1 MHWAGRG
8 GGGRILDSVGLE
20 FSYRSTQRQYVVF
33 LSAMGIACGIVG
45 LPNVGKSTLFNALTS
60 NEAEAANYPF
70 CTIDP
75 NVGVVPVPD
84 PRLADLVRIYE
95 TDREVPTTVEFVDI
109 AGLVKGASKGEGLG
123 NQFLGNIR
131 ACDAVAHVVRCFADD
146 NVVHVHGGVN
156 PLHDID
162 IIDTELIL
170 KDVESVEKQ
179 MQSVHKRVRSHDK
192 DAVQEYEWYTSLRD
206 YLDGGKPARTF
217 PHDEQ
222 SVPYFR
228 ILQLLTDK
236 PVMYVANTDE
246 EGMKNGNVHIDAVRK
261 RAAEEGAVVVPIC
274 AKIEAEIALLDAE
287 DRELFLSDLGMA
299 EPGLDRVIRE
309 AYRLLGL
316 ITYFT
321 AGKKECRAW
330 TVRTGATAPNAAG
343 VIHTDFEKGF
353 IRAEVM
359 SYADWERLGTEQ
371 AVKDAGLYRVEGKE
385 YIVKD
390 GDIMYFR
397 FNV

>member
-1 MHWAGRG
+1 
-8 GGGRILDSVGLE
+8 
-20 FSYRSTQRQYVVF
+20 
-33 LSAMGIACGIVG
+33 MGIACGIVG

-75 NVGVVPVPD
+75 NVGIVNVPD
-84 PRLADLVRIYE
+84 PRLRKLSEVYA

-131 ACDAVAHVVRCFADD
+131 ACDAVAHVVRCFEDD

-156 PLHDID
+156 PIHDID
-162 IIDTELIL
+162 IIETELIL
-170 KDVESVEKQ
+170 KDAESVEKR
-179 MQSVHKRVRSHDK
+179 MQNVQKLVRANDK
-192 DAVQEYEWYTSLRD
+192 DAKDEYEMLGQLAAH
-206 YLDGGKPARTF
+206 LDGGKPARSF
-217 PHDEQ
+217 PCDEKGAAW
-222 SVPYFR
+222 VKAM
-228 ILQLLTDK
+228 QLLTAK
-236 PVMYVANTDE
+236 PVMYVANTNE
-246 EGMKNGNVHIDAVRK
+246 EGVKNGNPYLDAVRA
-261 RAAEEGAVVVPIC
+261 RAAEEGAIVVPIC
-274 AKIEAEIALLDAE
+274 AKIEAEIALLDPE
-287 DRELFLSDLGMA
+287 DRALFLADLGMD

-330 TVRTGATAPNAAG
+330 TVRAGSTAPQAAG

-359 SYADWERLGTEQ
+359 SYGDWERLGSEQ
-371 AVKDAGLYRVEGKE
+371 AVKDAGQYRIEGKE

>member
-1 MHWAGRG
+1 M
-8 GGGRILDSVGLE
+8 
-20 FSYRSTQRQYVVF
+20 
-33 LSAMGIACGIVG
+33 IACGIVG

-75 NVGVVPVPD
+75 NIGIVNVPD
-84 PRLADLVRIYE
+84 PRLAKLVAGYK
-95 TDREVPTTVEFVDI
+95 TKREVPTTVEFVDI

-146 NVVHVHGGVN
+146 NVVHVHGRVD
-156 PLHDID
+156 PLNDID
-162 IIDTELIL
+162 VIETELIL
-170 KDVESVEKQ
+170 KDVESVEKRMETVQ
-179 MQSVHKRVRSHDK
+179 KKVRANDKEAKEEHAMLDLLRSH
-192 DAVQEYEWYTSLRD
+192 
-206 YLDGGKPARTF
+206 LDGGKPARTF
-217 PHDEQ
+217 ERDDRSAPLIK
-222 SVPYFR
+222 S
-228 ILQLLTDK
+228 LQLLTDK
-236 PVMYVANTDE
+236 SVMYVANMDE
-246 EGMKNGNVHIDAVRK
+246 EGVKNGNAALEAVRK

-274 AKIEAEIALLDAE
+274 AKIEAEIALLDEA
-287 DRELFLSDLGMA
+287 DRAAFLADLGME
-299 EPGLDRVIRE
+299 EPGLDKVIRE

-321 AGKKECRAW
+321 AGEKECRAW
-330 TVRTGATAPNAAG
+330 TVKEGSTAPQAAG

-359 SYADWERLGTEQ
+359 AYSDWERLGSEP
-371 AVKDAGLYRVEGKE
+371 AVKEAGLYRVEGRD

>member
-1 MHWAGRG
+1 
-8 GGGRILDSVGLE
+8 
-20 FSYRSTQRQYVVF
+20 
-33 LSAMGIACGIVG
+33 MGIACGIVG
-45 LPNVGKSTLFNALTS
+45 LPNVGKSTLFNALTA

-75 NVGVVPVPD
+75 NVGVVNVPD
-84 PRLADLVRIYE
+84 PRLQKLAAQYQ

-131 ACDAVAHVVRCFADD
+131 SCDAVAHVVRCFNED
-146 NVVHVHGGVN
+146 NVVHVHGKVD

-162 IIDTELIL
+162 IIETELIL
-170 KDVESVEKQ
+170 KDVETVT
-179 MQSVHKRVRSHDK
+179 KRMEATQKKVRANDK
-192 DAVQEYEWYTSLRD
+192 DAKEEYEV
-206 YLDGGKPARTF
+206 LDQLLKHLDTGKPARTF
-217 PHDEQ
+217 AREEPNTWLK
-222 SVPYFR
+222 S
-228 ILQLLTDK
+228 LQLLTDK
-236 PVMYVANTDE
+236 PVMYIANTDE
-246 EGMKNGNVHIDAVRK
+246 HGVTHSNPMVEAVK
-261 RAAEEGAVVVPIC
+261 ERAAAEGAVVVPIC
-274 AKIEAEIALLDAE
+274 AKIEAEIAQLEPE
-287 DRELFLSDLGMA
+287 DRAEFLADLGMT

-316 ITYFT
+316 LTYFT
-321 AGKKECRAW
+321 AGKKETRAW
-330 TVRTGATAPNAAG
+330 TVTAGSTAPQAAG

-359 SYADWERLGTEQ
+359 GYDDWVKHGSEQ
-371 AVKDAGLYRVEGKE
+371 AVKEAGAYRVEGKE
-385 YIVKD
+385 YIVRD

>member
-1 MHWAGRG
+1 
-8 GGGRILDSVGLE
+8 
-20 FSYRSTQRQYVVF
+20 
-33 LSAMGIACGIVG
+33 MGIACGIVG

-75 NVGVVPVPD
+75 NVGIVNVPD
-84 PRLADLVRIYE
+84 PRLKKLSAAYQ
-95 TDREVPTTVEFVDI
+95 TDREVPATVEFVDI

-131 ACDAVAHVVRCFADD
+131 ACDAIAHVVRCFADD
-146 NVVHVHGGVN
+146 NVVHVHGGVD

-162 IIDTELIL
+162 IIETELIL
-170 KDVESVEKQ
+170 KDFESVEKRIENVQ
-179 MQSVHKRVRSHDK
+179 KKIRANDK
-192 DAVQEYEWYTSLRD
+192 DAKEEAVMLELLKAH
-206 YLDGGKPARTF
+206 LDAGKPARTF
-217 PHDEQ
+217 ERDEK
-222 SVPYFR
+222 SAAW
-228 ILQLLTDK
+228 IKMMQLLTDK

-246 EGMKNGNVHIDAVRK
+246 IGVKQGNPYVQAVRD
-261 RAAEEGAVVVPIC
+261 RAAAEGAIVVPIC
-274 AKIEAEIALLDAE
+274 AKIESEIALLEE
-287 DRELFLSDLGMA
+287 DDRVVFLQDLGME

-321 AGKKECRAW
+321 AGKKETRAW
-330 TVRTGATAPNAAG
+330 TVRTGSTGPQAAG

-359 SYADWERLGTEQ
+359 KYADWERLGSEQ
-371 AVKDAGLYRVEGKE
+371 AVKDAGHYRIEGKE
-385 YIVKD
+385 YIVGD

>member
-1 MHWAGRG
+1 
-8 GGGRILDSVGLE
+8 
-20 FSYRSTQRQYVVF
+20 
-33 LSAMGIACGIVG
+33 MGIACGIVG

-75 NVGVVPVPD
+75 NVGIVNVPD
-84 PRLADLVRIYE
+84 PRLKKLVDVYQ
-95 TDREVPTTVEFVDI
+95 TDKEVPTTVEFVDI

-131 ACDAVAHVVRCFADD
+131 ACDAVAHVVRCFQDD

-162 IIDTELIL
+162 IIETELIL
-170 KDVESVEKQ
+170 KDVESVENRMETVNK
-179 MQSVHKRVRSHDK
+179 KVRANDK
-192 DAVQEYEWYTSLRD
+192 DAKEEHEILGLLRTH
-206 YLDGGKPARTF
+206 LDGGKPARTY
-217 PHDEQ
+217 DRDDKAAAIIRQ
-222 SVPYFR
+222 
-228 ILQLLTDK
+228 LQLLTDK

-246 EGMKNGNVHIDAVRK
+246 NGVKHSNEFLTAVRE
-261 RAAEEGAVVVPIC
+261 RAASEGAVVVPIC
-274 AKIEAEIALLDAE
+274 AKIEAEIALLDDD
-287 DRELFLSDLGMA
+287 DRAMFLADLGME

-330 TVRTGATAPNAAG
+330 TVRQGATAPQAAG
-343 VIHTDFEKGF
+343 VIHTDFERGF

-359 SYADWERLGTEQ
+359 SYNDWERLGSEQ
-371 AVKDAGLYRVEGKE
+371 SVKDAGMYRVEGKE

>member
-1 MHWAGRG
+1 
-8 GGGRILDSVGLE
+8 
-20 FSYRSTQRQYVVF
+20 
-33 LSAMGIACGIVG
+33 MGIACGIVG

-75 NVGVVPVPD
+75 NVGIVNVPD
-84 PRLADLVRIYE
+84 PRLRKLSESYE
-95 TDREVPTTVEFVDI
+95 TDREVATTVEFVDI
-109 AGLVKGASKGEGLG
+109 AGLVKGAAQGEGLG
-123 NQFLGNIR
+123 NQFLANIR
-131 ACDAVAHVVRCFADD
+131 ACDAVAHVVRCFSDD
-146 NVVHVHGGVN
+146 NVVHVHGDVN

-162 IIDTELIL
+162 IIETELVL
-170 KDVESVEKQ
+170 KDLETVEKRMENVQ
-179 MQSVHKRVRSHDK
+179 KKVRANDK
-192 DAVQEYEWYTSLRD
+192 DAKEEHEYLTGLRTH
-206 YLDGGKPARTF
+206 LDGGRTARTY
-217 PHDEQ
+217 DRDDKT
-222 SVPYFR
+222 SVFIR
-228 ILQLLTDK
+228 QLQLLTDK

-246 EGMKNGNVHIDAVRK
+246 AGVKNGNQYVDAVRT
-261 RAAEEGAVVVPIC
+261 RAASEGAVVVPIC
-274 AKIEAEIALLDAE
+274 AKIESEIALLEPD
-287 DRELFLSDLGMA
+287 DRDVFLSDLGMD

-321 AGKKECRAW
+321 AGKKETRAW
-330 TVRTGATAPNAAG
+330 TVRQGSTAPQAAG

-359 SYADWERLGTEQ
+359 AYADWEKLGSEQ
-371 AVKDAGLYRVEGKE
+371 AVKDAGLYRIEGKE
-385 YIVKD
+385 YLVKD

>member
-1 MHWAGRG
+1 
-8 GGGRILDSVGLE
+8 
-20 FSYRSTQRQYVVF
+20 
-33 LSAMGIACGIVG
+33 MGIACGIVG
-45 LPNVGKSTLFNALTS
+45 LPNVGKSTLFNALTA

-75 NVGVVPVPD
+75 NIGIVNIPD
-84 PRLADLVRIYE
+84 PRLRKLAEAYN

-109 AGLVKGASKGEGLG
+109 AGLVRGASKGEGLG

-131 ACDAVAHVVRCFADD
+131 ACDAVAHVVRCFEEE
-146 NVVHVHGGVN
+146 NIVHVHGNVN

-162 IIDTELIL
+162 IIETELIL
-170 KDVESVEKQ
+170 KDVESVAKRID
-179 MQSVHKRVRSHDK
+179 SVQKRVRANDRDAKDEVGILEALLSHLN
-192 DAVQEYEWYTSLRD
+192 QGS
-206 YLDGGKPARTF
+206 PARLFARDDKATGVIR
-217 PHDEQ
+217 
-222 SVPYFR
+222 S
-228 ILQLLTDK
+228 LQLLTDK
-236 PVMYVANTDE
+236 PVMYIANTDE
-246 EGMKNGNVHIDAVRK
+246 NGMKHGSPMVHVVQE
-261 RAAEEGAVVVPIC
+261 RASREGAVVVPIC
-274 AKIEAEIALLDAE
+274 AKIEAEIALLE
-287 DRELFLSDLGMA
+287 ESDRGDFLADLGMS

-321 AGKKECRAW
+321 AGKKETRAW
-330 TVRTGATAPNAAG
+330 TVRKGSTAPQAAG

-359 SYADWERLGTEQ
+359 SYADWERMGSEQ
-371 AVKDAGLYRVEGKE
+371 AVKDAGMYRIEGKD
-385 YIVKD
+385 YIVQD

>member
-1 MHWAGRG
+1 
-8 GGGRILDSVGLE
+8 
-20 FSYRSTQRQYVVF
+20 
-33 LSAMGIACGIVG
+33 MGIACGIVG

-75 NVGVVPVPD
+75 NVGIVNVPD
-84 PRLADLVRIYE
+84 PRLKKLVDGYQ

-131 ACDAVAHVVRCFADD
+131 ACDAVAHVVRCFEDD
-146 NVVHVHGGVN
+146 NVVHVHGGVD

-162 IIDTELIL
+162 IIETELIL
-170 KDVESVEKQ
+170 KDVDSVEKRI
-179 MQSVHKRVRSHDK
+179 SNLHKLVRANDK
-192 DAVQEYEWYTSLRD
+192 DAKEEVALLTLLQAH
-206 YLDGGKPARTF
+206 LDSGKPARSY
-217 PHDEQ
+217 PGDDAAKQ
-222 SVPYFR
+222 A
-228 ILQLLTDK
+228 IAALQLLTAK
-236 PVMYVANTDE
+236 PVMYVANTNE
-246 EGMKNGNVHIDAVRK
+246 EGVKNGNRFVDAVRK
-261 RAAEEGAVVVPIC
+261 RAAEEGAIVVPIC
-274 AKIEAEIALLDAE
+274 AKIESEIALLEPE
-287 DRELFLSDLGMA
+287 DRELFLADLGME

-309 AYRLLGL
+309 AYSLLGL

-330 TVRTGATAPNAAG
+330 TVRRGSTAPQAAG

-359 SYADWERLGTEQ
+359 AYNDWERLGSEQ
-371 AVKDAGLYRVEGKE
+371 SVKDAGLYRVEGKE

-390 GDIMYFR
+390 GDVLHFL

>member
-1 MHWAGRG
+1 
-8 GGGRILDSVGLE
+8 
-20 FSYRSTQRQYVVF
+20 
-33 LSAMGIACGIVG
+33 MGIACGIVG

-75 NVGVVPVPD
+75 NVGIVNVPD
-84 PRLADLVRIYE
+84 PRLKKLSEAYQ

-131 ACDAVAHVVRCFADD
+131 ACDAVAHVVRCFDEE
-146 NVVHVHGGVN
+146 NVVHVHGKVD

-162 IIDTELIL
+162 IIETELIL
-170 KDVESVEKQ
+170 KDVESVEKRMDNVQ
-179 MQSVHKRVRSHDK
+179 KKVRANDK
-192 DAVQEYEWYTSLRD
+192 DAKEEFAVLEVLRAH
-206 YLDGGKPARTF
+206 LDAGKPARTF
-217 PHDEQ
+217 ERDEKGEAAI
-222 SVPYFR
+222 R
-228 ILQLLTDK
+228 HLQLLTDK
-236 PVMYVANTDE
+236 PVMYIANTDE
-246 EGMKNGNVHIDAVRK
+246 IGVKQGNALVDAVKK
-261 RAAEEGAVVVPIC
+261 RAEAEGAIVVPIC
-274 AKIEAEIALLDAE
+274 AKIESEIALLEPE
-287 DRELFLSDLGMA
+287 DRELFLADLGME

-321 AGKKECRAW
+321 AGKKETRAW
-330 TVRTGATAPNAAG
+330 TVRKGSTAPQAAG

-359 SYADWERLGTEQ
+359 AYTDWDALGSEQ
-371 AVKDAGLYRVEGKE
+371 AVKDAGKYRIEGKE

>member
-1 MHWAGRG
+1 
-8 GGGRILDSVGLE
+8 
-20 FSYRSTQRQYVVF
+20 
-33 LSAMGIACGIVG
+33 MGIACGIVG

-75 NVGVVPVPD
+75 NVGVVNVPD
-84 PRLADLVRIYE
+84 PRLKKLVEVYQ
-95 TDREVPTTVEFVDI
+95 TDRDVPTTVEFVDI

-123 NQFLGNIR
+123 NQFLANIR
-131 ACDAVAHVVRCFADD
+131 QCDAVAHVVRCFEDE
-146 NVVHVHGGVN
+146 NVVHVHGGVD
-156 PLHDID
+156 PIHDIE
-162 IIDTELIL
+162 IIETELIY
-170 KDVESVEKQ
+170 KDVESVDKRLQ
-179 MQSVHKRVRSHDK
+179 TLHKLVRANDK
-192 DAVQEYEWYTSLRD
+192 DAKEEQDLLHQLQTH
-206 YLDGGKPARTF
+206 LDSGKPSRSF
-217 PHDEQ
+217 PCDDKGRAAIK
-222 SVPYFR
+222 S
-228 ILQLLTDK
+228 LQLLTDK
-236 PVMYVANTDE
+236 PVMYVANTNE
-246 EGMKNGNVHIDAVRK
+246 EGVRSGNKFVDAVRA
-261 RAAEEGAVVVPIC
+261 RAAEEGAIVVPIC
-274 AKIEAEIALLDAE
+274 AKIEAEISQLEAE
-287 DRELFLSDLGMA
+287 DRELFLADLGME

-309 AYRLLGL
+309 AYGLLGL

-330 TVRTGATAPNAAG
+330 TVRKGSTAPQAAG

-359 SYADWERLGTEQ
+359 SYADWDRLGTEQ
-371 AVKDAGLYRVEGKE
+371 AVKDAGQYRVEGKD

>member
-1 MHWAGRG
+1 
-8 GGGRILDSVGLE
+8 
-20 FSYRSTQRQYVVF
+20 
-33 LSAMGIACGIVG
+33 MGIACGIVG
-45 LPNVGKSTLFNALTS
+45 LPNVGKSTLFNALTA

-75 NVGVVPVPD
+75 NVGVVNVPD
-84 PRLADLVRIYE
+84 ARLRRLSTAYE

-131 ACDAVAHVVRCFADD
+131 ACDAIAQVVRCFNEE
-146 NVVHVHGGVN
+146 NVVHVHGKVD

-162 IIDTELIL
+162 IIETELIL
-170 KDVESVEKQ
+170 KDVESVA
-179 MQSVHKRVRSHDK
+179 KRMENVQKKVRANDK
-192 DAVQEYEWYTSLRD
+192 EAKKEYAMLERLLAH
-206 YLDGGKPARTF
+206 LDFGKPARLF
-217 PHDEQ
+217 VRDDKEGAWA
-222 SVPYFR
+222 R
-228 ILQLLTDK
+228 GLQLLTDK
-236 PVMYVANTDE
+236 PVMYIANTDE
-246 EGMKNGNVHIDAVRK
+246 AGVAEGNDLVRAVQT

-274 AKIEAEIALLDAE
+274 AKIEAEIAQLEAD
-287 DRELFLSDLGMA
+287 DREVFLADLGMA

-316 ITYFT
+316 LTYFT
-321 AGKKECRAW
+321 AGKKETRAW
-330 TVRTGATAPNAAG
+330 TVHKGSTAPQAAG
-343 VIHTDFEKGF
+343 EIHTDFEKGF

-359 SYADWERLGTEQ
+359 GYADWDRLGSEQ
-371 AVKDAGLYRVEGKE
+371 AVKDAGLYRVEGRE

>member
-1 MHWAGRG
+1 MA
-8 GGGRILDSVGLE
+8 
-20 FSYRSTQRQYVVF
+20 
-33 LSAMGIACGIVG
+33 IACGIVG

-75 NVGVVPVPD
+75 NVGIVNVPD
-84 PRLADLVRIYE
+84 PRLKKLVDGYQ

-131 ACDAVAHVVRCFADD
+131 ACDAVAHVVRCFSDD
-146 NVVHVHGGVN
+146 NVVHVHGDVN

-162 IIDTELIL
+162 IIETELIL
-170 KDVESVEKQ
+170 KDVESVEKRMEGVQ
-179 MQSVHKRVRSHDK
+179 KKVRANDK
-192 DAVQEYEWYTSLRD
+192 DAKDEFEMLALLQKH
-206 YLDGGKPARTF
+206 LDGGKPARMF
-217 PHDEQ
+217 ERDEKTG
-222 SVPYFR
+222 VWIR
-228 ILQLLTDK
+228 AMQLLTDK
-236 PVMYVANTDE
+236 PVMYIANTNED
-246 EGMKNGNVHIDAVRK
+246 GVKNGNQYVDAVRK

-274 AKIEAEIALLDAE
+274 AKIESEIALLDEA
-287 DRELFLSDLGMA
+287 DRDLFLADLGMV

-309 AYRLLGL
+309 AYSLLGL

-330 TVRTGATAPNAAG
+330 TVRKGSTAPQAAG

-359 SYADWERLGTEQ
+359 AYDEWNRLGSEQ